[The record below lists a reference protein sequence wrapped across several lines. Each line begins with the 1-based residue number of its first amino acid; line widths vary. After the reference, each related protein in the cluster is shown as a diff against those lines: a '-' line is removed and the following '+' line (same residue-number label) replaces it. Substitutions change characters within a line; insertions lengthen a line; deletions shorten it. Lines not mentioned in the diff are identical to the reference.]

1 VVAFVLSPLIQ
12 SDILA
17 RMTIHAICFDIG
29 GVLVRTV
36 DRMPRQ
42 ALAERLGMTA
52 QKLETLVFGGD
63 IGTCAQFGLVD
74 EAQLWEHAC
83 QRVGWPSEQAKEL
96 RQQFFGGDRLDT
108 DLLAYIRT
116 LRLSYKT
123 GLISNATSGTR
134 TLIEGVWGMADA
146 FDAIVLSGDVG
157 VMKPEARIYLIAL
170 QRLGVKPSQAVFVD
184 DFLQNIEGARAVG
197 MQGIHFRNPEQ
208 VRTDLDVLL
217 DGG

>member
-1 VVAFVLSPLIQ
+1 
-12 SDILA
+12 
-17 RMTIHAICFDIG
+17 MTIHAICFDIG

-63 IGTCAQFGLVD
+63 FGTRAQLGLVD

-83 QRVGWPSEQAKEL
+83 QQVGWPSEQAKEF

-108 DLLAYIRT
+108 DLLAYIRNLHLT
-116 LRLSYKT
+116 YKT
-123 GLISNATSGTR
+123 GLISNASSGTR
-134 TLIEGVWGMADA
+134 TLIEGAWGMADA
-146 FDAIVLSGDVG
+146 FDVILLSGDVG
-157 VMKPEARIYLIAL
+157 VMKPDPPIYLLAIE
-170 QRLGVKPSQAVFVD
+170 RLGVQPKSVVFID

-197 MQGIHFRNPEQ
+197 MHGIHFRNPQQ
-208 VRTDLDVLL
+208 VRTDLEVLL